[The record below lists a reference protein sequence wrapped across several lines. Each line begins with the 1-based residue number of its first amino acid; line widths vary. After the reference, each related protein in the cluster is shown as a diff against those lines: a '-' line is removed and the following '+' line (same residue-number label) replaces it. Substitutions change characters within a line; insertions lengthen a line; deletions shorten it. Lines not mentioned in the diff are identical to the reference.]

1 MSIRHCYALPLALL
15 LASTLV
21 GETASA
27 ASNFK
32 QRTLYREAVERLQR
46 GQVAQFNSLTAQ
58 LADYSLKPYL
68 DYHFARH
75 QLNQGQLSTAAFLKF
90 KSDHAE
96 LPATHLLHKRWLRK
110 LGARRQW
117 QTLRKHYVETTDTEL
132 RCFYLRAL
140 YATGDKDLALKQAG
154 ELWVQPRSQP
164 KACDPLFDA
173 YRSSRYFSE
182 DVAWTRFVSA
192 IQANERQLARYLVR
206 YLSGAN
212 ASLAE
217 TYIAVHA
224 NPTRI
229 KNAQNFPTNTDRRRM
244 VVLHGLTRLARKTPD
259 EAQLAWQNFDQNQF
273 SAAERRV
280 ISDALTVSYAR
291 LDNQFPDYAD
301 RPANETAVGE
311 LALNLA
317 DAAIL
322 HQNWTEAA
330 YWIGRLDDHE
340 RQKSKWQYWHARSL
354 TEQMGTSERAQLALQ
369 SLATKRHY
377 YGFLAAQQLGI
388 DASMNERNGDVAP
401 FAITRL
407 RRNGNIERSVELFAV
422 GDEINGRR
430 EWFRA
435 LETMSK
441 DDQLTAATLAQQLG
455 LVSLAISTANMADA
469 SDHLDLRFPVAY
481 LQHFRQASHKT
492 GLSVASLI
500 AIARQ
505 ESAMNAEA
513 RSHANARGLMQ
524 LLPTTA
530 RLVAQR
536 ARVKN
541 PTTASLYQPTVN
553 IELGSYHFA
562 WLMERFGGQGP
573 LAIAAYNAGE
583 HRVDRWIK
591 DTAGAAMDVWIE
603 SIPYRETRNYVKN
616 VLAFKHVY
624 ATLLNRPE
632 PLLKPGE
639 QVVVN

>member
-1 MSIRHCYALPLALL
+1 ML
-15 LASTLV
+15 TLV

-27 ASNFK
+27 ASEFAK
-32 QRTLYREAVERLQR
+32 RSLYREAVERLQR
-46 GQVAQFNSLTAQ
+46 GQIAQFNSLAAQ

-68 DYHFARH
+68 DYHLARH
-75 QLNQGQLSTAAFLKF
+75 ELSQGQLTTSAFLKF
-90 KSDHAE
+90 KEAHAE
-96 LPATHLLHKRWLRK
+96 LPATHLLHKRWLK
-110 LGARRQW
+110 SLGAKRQW
-117 QTLRKHYVETTDTEL
+117 RTLRKHYFETTDAEL

-140 YATGDKDLALKQAG
+140 YGTGEKDLALQQTG

-164 KACDPLFDA
+164 KACDPLFDV
-173 YRSSRYFSE
+173 YRSSSYFSE
-182 DVAWTRFVSA
+182 DVAWTRLVSA
-192 IQANERQLARYLVR
+192 IRANERQLARYLVR
-206 YLSGAN
+206 YLSGSN
-212 ASLAE
+212 ALLAE
-217 TYIAVHA
+217 TLVAVHA

-229 KNAQNFPTNTDRRRM
+229 KNTQNFPTNTERRRM
-244 VVLHGLTRLARKTPD
+244 VVLHGLTRLASKAPQ
-259 EAQLAWQNFDQNQF
+259 EAQLAWENFAQGQF
-273 SAAERRV
+273 SAAERQV
-280 ISDALTVSYAR
+280 ISSAIATSHAK
-291 LDNQFPDYAD
+291 LDNQFPDYTA
-301 RPANETAVGE
+301 RPAIDAEVGE

-317 DAAIL
+317 DAGIL

-330 YWIGRLDDHE
+330 YWIERLNDHE

-354 TEQMGTSERAQLALQ
+354 LEQMGTSERAQLALQ

-388 DASMNERNGDVAP
+388 NASMNERSGDVAP
-401 FAITRL
+401 FAITQL
-407 RRNGNIERSVELFAV
+407 RRNGYIERSIELFAV

-435 LETMSK
+435 LETMPK
-441 DDQLTAATLAQQLG
+441 NKQLTAAVLAQQLG
-455 LVSLAISTANMADA
+455 LVSLAISTANIADA
-469 SDHLDLRFPVAY
+469 TDHLDLRFPIAY

-524 LLPTTA
+524 LLPGTA

-541 PTTASLYQPTVN
+541 PPTASLYQPTVN
-553 IELGSYHFA
+553 IELGSYHLA
-562 WLMERFGGQGP
+562 WLLERYGGQSP

-583 HRVDRWIK
+583 HRVDRWVK
-591 DTAGAAMDVWIE
+591 DNAGTAMDVWIE
-603 SIPYRETRNYVKN
+603 SIPFRETRNYVKN

-632 PLLKPGE
+632 PLLNPGE
-639 QVVVN
+639 QIVSN